1 MVAREVVLAGPRH
14 RTGFRELLGD
24 TWGGGGMRILLSL
37 KAGAATTELH
47 THVRDREAAQGRDQ
61 DSDLLALV
69 GERES

>member
-1 MVAREVVLAGPRH
+1 
-14 RTGFRELLGD
+14 
-24 TWGGGGMRILLSL
+24 MRILLSL